1 MHFIIDLIL
10 IGIIAIIA
18 LVSAKKG
25 FVRTVVEVVGFIA
38 AVLVAFTVSKPLADV
53 TYVKGIEPAI
63 LNSISESAEE
73 STINTVD
80 TVWENLPQFITD
92 NAANFGISK
101 EVLEESISQG
111 TENTA
116 QTMLAD
122 VSQNVIKP
130 FVVGILETV
139 YAVILIILLSFVV
152 KALAKLL
159 NKVFSFSI
167 VGKLNNTLGGVLG
180 VVKGIAI
187 ALILC
192 EAVLLI
198 VSFTTNGIW
207 IFNNANIE
215 KTILFKFLT
224 NVF

>member
-38 AVLVAFTVSKPLADV
+38 AVLIAFTVSKPLADV
-53 TYVKGIEPAI
+53 TYEKMVEPAI
-63 LNSISESAEE
+63 VNSVSDSAEQ

-80 TVWENLPQFITD
+80 TVWESLPQFVTD

-101 EVLEESISQG
+101 EVLEESISKG
-111 TENTA
+111 AENNA
-116 QTMLAD
+116 QTILTD
-122 VSQNVIKP
+122 ISRNVIKP
-130 FVVGILETV
+130 LVTNILKTV
-139 YAVILIILLSFVV
+139 YAVLLIILLSFIV
-152 KALAKLL
+152 KLLAKLL
-159 NKVFSFSI
+159 NKVFSFSV
-167 VGKLNNTLGGVLG
+167 VGKLNKTLGGILG
-180 VVKGIAI
+180 ILKGIAI
-187 ALILC
+187 ALIIC

-198 VSFTTNGIW
+198 VSFTENGIW
-207 IFNNANIE
+207 ILNNANIE

>member
-18 LVSAKKG
+18 LISAKKG
-25 FVRTVVEVVGFIA
+25 FVRTVVEVVGFVA
-38 AVLVAFTVSKPLADV
+38 AVLIAFTVSKPLADV

-63 LNSISESAEE
+63 LNSVSESVQD
-73 STINTVD
+73 STVQTVD
-80 TVWENLPQFITD
+80 NIWEGLPSFITD
-92 NAANFGISK
+92 NAHIFNISK
-101 EVLEESISQG
+101 ETLEESISQG
-111 TENTA
+111 AENSA
-116 QTMLAD
+116 QTILTNT
-122 VSQNVIKP
+122 SQNVIKP
-130 FVVGILETV
+130 MVVGILETV

-152 KALAKLL
+152 KILAKLL
-159 NKVFSFSI
+159 NKAFSFSV
-167 VGKLNNTLGGVLG
+167 VGKLNKTLGGVLG

-187 ALILC
+187 ALIIC

-198 VSFTTNGIW
+198 VSFTENGIC
-207 IFNNANIE
+207 IFNNQNIE

>member
-38 AVLVAFTVSKPLADV
+38 AVIIAFTVSKPLADV

-63 LNSISESAEE
+63 LNSVSESFQD
-73 STINTVD
+73 NTVQTVD
-80 TVWENLPQFITD
+80 AVWENLPQFITD
-92 NAANFGISK
+92 NAAIFGISK

-111 TENTA
+111 AENNA

-152 KALAKLL
+152 KIIAKLL
-159 NKVFSFSI
+159 NKVFSFSV
-167 VGKLNNTLGGVLG
+167 VGKLNKTLGGVLG
-180 VVKGIAI
+180 AVKGIAI
-187 ALILC
+187 ALIIC
-192 EAVLLI
+192 EALLLI
-198 VSFTTNGIW
+198 VSFTENGIW

-215 KTILFKFLT
+215 KTILFKFLI